1 MTMIKN
7 PISSTCF
14 FLLFLPLLASCTDKQ
29 EIYLVQFG
37 EKTSSEDKTLHEIEN
52 THHSYL
58 LSVKQTEEEART
70 SLLYSYKHSING
82 FAALLTPNEANL
94 LSDME
99 EVASVHK
106 NQQRI
111 YSLHTTRSWKFVG
124 LDESETLNPWTQDSN
139 QTNGD
144 LLSRAKYGEDIIVGM
159 IDSGVWPDSK
169 SFRDEGMGPV
179 PQKWKGVCEN
189 GTAFTS
195 SQCNRK
201 IIGARYYL
209 NGYESIFGP
218 LNEEEDY
225 KSARDKDGHGTH
237 TASIIA
243 GRVVPKASALGGFAS
258 GTASG
263 GAPLARLAIYK
274 ACWPIKGQS
283 KDEGNTCMEV
293 DMLKA
298 IDDAIGDGVDVLSI
312 SIGFNKPLPYEDDVI
327 AIGALHAVRKN
338 IVVVCSAGNSGP
350 SPKTLSN
357 PAPWIITVG
366 ASTVD
371 RSFFTP
377 IKLRNGRTIEGHSIT
392 PVPVH
397 EEKIFYPLVLA
408 SDVEQQGV
416 LRTNS
421 GQASRGKSLD
431 PDSFTPGLALFTCPI
446 VSNTNKVSQ
455 PSLSWLVSAT
465 EPKER
470 IGLRAAQNQPNLF
483 MVTSS
488 FPTLFMLLHVPYGI
502 QIQSSLIRREPRT
515 WRYCLDNTLEPN
527 KVQGKIVLCMR
538 GQGQRLKKGLEVQRA
553 GGVGFILGNNEKYGN
568 DVPYDPHFIPATG
581 VSYENA
587 LKIIQ
592 YIQSSPNPMAHFL
605 PGKTVLKAK
614 PAPSMA
620 SFSSRGP
627 NIIDPYILKPDITAP
642 GVYILAAWTEEDGPT
657 RMTFH
662 DKRVVKFNIF
672 SGTSMSCPHVSAAAV
687 LLKAIHPTWSSAAIR
702 SALITTAVTT
712 DNTGNPMTDETKN
725 PANPF
730 AMGSGHFNP
739 KKAADPGLVYD
750 ASYMDYFIY
759 TCHLGIAQNLTI
771 TDKCPNSL
779 HEPFDLNYPSIQ
791 VHKLNVTRTIR
802 RSVTNVG
809 KRRIVY
815 KFIANSPK
823 EYKITATPNIL
834 RFNHVGQKINFTIT
848 VTARRGHIT
857 NKTDPYQYYFGWYAW
872 THKHYIV
879 KSQVAVSFDSFP

>member
-7 PISSTCF
+7 PIYSTCF
-14 FLLFLPLLASCTDKQ
+14 LLLFLPLLASCIEKQ

-37 EKTSSEDKTLHEIEN
+37 EKTSSGDKTLHEIEN

-58 LSVKQTEEEART
+58 LSVKETEEEART

-82 FAALLTPNEANL
+82 FAALLTPNEANML
-94 LSDME
+94 KDME
-99 EVASVHK
+99 GVVNVHK

-111 YSLHTTRSWKFVG
+111 YSLQTTRSWKFVG
-124 LDESETLNPWTQDSN
+124 LDESETLNPWTKDSN

-159 IDSGVWPDSK
+159 IDNGVWPDSK

-179 PQKWKGVCEN
+179 PQKWKGVCQN

-209 NGYESIFGP
+209 NGYESTFGP
-218 LNEEEDY
+218 LNEKEDY

-237 TASIIA
+237 TASIVA
-243 GRVVPKASALGGFAS
+243 GRVVPKASALGGYAS

-283 KDEGNTCMEV
+283 KDEGNICLEV

-312 SIGFNKPLPYEDDVI
+312 SIGFNTPLSYENDVL

-371 RSFFTP
+371 RSFLTP

-408 SDVEQQGV
+408 SDVEKQGV

-421 GQASRGKSLD
+421 G
-431 PDSFTPGLALFTCPI
+431 F
-446 VSNTNKVSQ
+446 
-455 PSLSWLVSAT
+455 
-465 EPKER
+465 
-470 IGLRAAQNQPNLF
+470 
-483 MVTSS
+483 
-488 FPTLFMLLHVPYGI
+488 
-502 QIQSSLIRREPRT
+502 
-515 WRYCLDNTLEPN
+515 CLDNTLEPK

-538 GQGQRLKKGLEVQRA
+538 GQGLRLNKGLEVQRA

-568 DVPYDPHFIPATG
+568 DVPFDPHFIPATG
-581 VSYENA
+581 VSYENVF
-587 LKIIQ
+587 KIIQ

-627 NIIDPYILKPDITAP
+627 NVIDPYILKPDITAP
-642 GVYILAAWTEEDGPT
+642 GVYILAAWTAEDGPT

-712 DNTGNPMTDETKN
+712 DNTGNPMTDETRN

-750 ASYMDYFIY
+750 ASYIDYFIY

-779 HEPFDLNYPSIQ
+779 QEPFDLNYPSIQ

-848 VTARRGHIT
+848 VTARKGHIA

>member
-421 GQASRGKSLD
+421 G
-431 PDSFTPGLALFTCPI
+431 
-446 VSNTNKVSQ
+446 
-455 PSLSWLVSAT
+455 
-465 EPKER
+465 
-470 IGLRAAQNQPNLF
+470 
-483 MVTSS
+483 
-488 FPTLFMLLHVPYGI
+488 
-502 QIQSSLIRREPRT
+502 
-515 WRYCLDNTLEPN
+515 YCLDNTLEPN

>member
-1 MTMIKN
+1 MAMIKN

-14 FLLFLPLLASCTDKQ
+14 LLLFLPLLASCTEKQ

-37 EKTSSEDKTLHEIEN
+37 DNTSSGDKTLHEIEN

-82 FAALLTPNEANL
+82 FAALLTPKEANM

-99 EVASVHK
+99 GVVNVHK

-111 YSLHTTRSWKFVG
+111 YSLQTTRSWKFVG
-124 LDESETLNPWTQDSN
+124 LDESEKDSN
-139 QTNGD
+139 QTNETNGD
-144 LLSRAKYGEDIIVGM
+144 LLSRAKYGENVIVGM

-209 NGYESIFGP
+209 NGYESTFGP
-218 LNEEEDY
+218 LNEEDDY

-237 TASIIA
+237 TASIVA
-243 GRVVPKASALGGFAS
+243 GRVVPRASALGGYAS

-283 KDEGNTCMEV
+283 KDEGNICMEV

-312 SIGFNKPLPYEDDVI
+312 SIGFNTPLPYENDVI

-371 RSFFTP
+371 RSFLAS
-377 IKLRNGRTIEGHSIT
+377 IKLRNGISIEGHSIT
-392 PVPVH
+392 PVH
-397 EEKIFYPLVLA
+397 MEKTFYPLVLA
-408 SDVEQQGV
+408 RDVEQQGV

-421 GQASRGKSLD
+421 G
-431 PDSFTPGLALFTCPI
+431 
-446 VSNTNKVSQ
+446 
-455 PSLSWLVSAT
+455 
-465 EPKER
+465 
-470 IGLRAAQNQPNLF
+470 
-483 MVTSS
+483 
-488 FPTLFMLLHVPYGI
+488 
-502 QIQSSLIRREPRT
+502 
-515 WRYCLDNTLEPN
+515 YCLDNTLQPN

-538 GQGQRLKKGLEVQRA
+538 GQGQRLRKGLEVQRA
-553 GGVGFILGNNEKYGN
+553 GGVGFILGNNEQYGN
-568 DVPYDPHFIPATG
+568 DVPCDPHFIPATG

-702 SALITTAVTT
+702 SALITTAGTT
-712 DNTGNPMTDETKN
+712 DNTGNPMTDETRN

-739 KKAADPGLVYD
+739 KKSADPGLVYD

-759 TCHLGIAQNLTI
+759 TCHLGVAQNLTI
-771 TDKCPNSL
+771 TDKCPKSL

-791 VHKLNVTRTIR
+791 IHRLNVTRTIR

-809 KRRIVY
+809 KSRRIVY

-823 EYKITATPNIL
+823 EYTITATPSIL

-848 VTARRGHIT
+848 VTARSVHIT
-857 NKTDPYQYYFGWYAW
+857 NNSDPYQYYFGWYAW